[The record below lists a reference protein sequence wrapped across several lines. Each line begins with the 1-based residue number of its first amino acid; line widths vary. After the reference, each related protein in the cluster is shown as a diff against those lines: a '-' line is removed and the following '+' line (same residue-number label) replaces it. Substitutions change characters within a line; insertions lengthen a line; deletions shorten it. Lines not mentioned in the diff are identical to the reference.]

1 MEISELKARLRKDA
15 GKGVARRLR
24 KDGMVPAIF
33 YGPKTESVLLAVN
46 SADLRKLLKGKEEN
60 VFINLIVENGK
71 IIQKFTLIKELQIE
85 PVSRKFLHVDFYEID
100 MEKTMTLDIPI
111 HFTGEAMGV
120 ETGGDLHYVK
130 RDIKVACLFAVLP
143 EFIEVD
149 VSGLQIGDSIKVQ
162 DIKLPD
168 GVTVLDTEDTI
179 LATVSAPKT
188 AIKAEPGEGEEQ
200 EPAEPQEQS

>member
-1 MEISELKARLRKDA
+1 MEISELKARLRKDT

-46 SADLRKLLKGKEEN
+46 SSDLRKLLKGKEEN

-111 HFTGEAMGV
+111 HFTGDAIGV

-130 RDIKVACLFAVLP
+130 RDIKVSCLFAVLP

-162 DIKLPD
+162 DVKLPD

-179 LATVSAPKT
+179 LATISAPKT
-188 AIKAEPGEGEEQ
+188 AVKAEPGEEQ

>member
-1 MEISELKARLRKDA
+1 MEISELKARLRKDT

-46 SADLRKLLKGKEEN
+46 SSDLRKLLKGKEEN

-100 MEKTMTLDIPI
+100 MEQTMTLDIPI

-130 RDIKVACLFAVLP
+130 RDIKVSCLFAVLP

-168 GVTVLDTEDTI
+168 GITVLDTEDTI
-179 LATVSAPKT
+179 LASVSAPKT
-188 AIKAEPGEGEEQ
+188 AVKAEQVEEQ
-200 EPAEPQEQS
+200 EPAAEPQEQSS

>member
-1 MEISELKARLRKDA
+1 MEISELKARLRKDT

-33 YGPKTESVLLAVN
+33 YGPKTESVLLAV
-46 SADLRKLLKGKEEN
+46 SSSDLRKLLKGKEEN

-111 HFTGEAMGV
+111 HFTGDAIGV

-130 RDIKVACLFAVLP
+130 RDIKVSCLFAVLP

-149 VSGLQIGDSIKVQ
+149 VSGLQIGDSIKVH

-179 LATVSAPKT
+179 LATISAPKT
-188 AIKAEPGEGEEQ
+188 AVKAEPGEEQ
-200 EPAEPQEQS
+200 ETAEPQEQG

>member
-33 YGPKTESVLLAVN
+33 YGPKTEPVLLAVN
-46 SADLRKLLKGKEEN
+46 SSDLRKLLKGKEEN

-100 MEKTMTLDIPI
+100 MEQTMTLDIPI

-130 RDIKVACLFAVLP
+130 RDIKVSCLFAVLP

-168 GVTVLDTEDTI
+168 GITVLDTEDTI
-179 LATVSAPKT
+179 LASVSAPKT
-188 AIKAEPGEGEEQ
+188 AVKAEPGEEQ

>member
-1 MEISELKARLRKDA
+1 MEISELKARLRKDT

-46 SADLRKLLKGKEEN
+46 SSDLRKLLKGKEEN

-100 MEKTMTLDIPI
+100 MEHAMTLDIPI

-130 RDIKVACLFAVLP
+130 RDIKVSCLFAVLP
-143 EFIEVD
+143 DFIEVD

-168 GVTVLDTEDTI
+168 GITVIDTEDTI
-179 LATVSAPKT
+179 LVSVSAPKT
-188 AIKAEPGEGEEQ
+188 AVKAEPGEEQ
-200 EPAEPQEQS
+200 EPAAEPKEQS

>member
-1 MEISELKARLRKDA
+1 MEISELKARLRKDT

-33 YGPKTESVLLAVN
+33 YGPKTESVLLEVN
-46 SADLRKLLKGKEEN
+46 SSDLRKLLKGKEEN

-111 HFTGEAMGV
+111 HFTGDAIGV

-130 RDIKVACLFAVLP
+130 RDIKVSCLFAVLP

-162 DIKLPD
+162 DVKLPD

-179 LATVSAPKT
+179 LATISAPKT
-188 AIKAEPGEGEEQ
+188 AVKAEPGEEQ

>member
-1 MEISELKARLRKDA
+1 MEISELKARLRKDT

-46 SADLRKLLKGKEEN
+46 SSDLRKLLKGKEEN

-130 RDIKVACLFAVLP
+130 RDIKVSCLFAVLP

-162 DIKLPD
+162 DVKLPD

-179 LATVSAPKT
+179 LATISAPKT
-188 AIKAEPGEGEEQ
+188 AVKAEPGEEQ

>member
-1 MEISELKARLRKDA
+1 
-15 GKGVARRLR
+15 
-24 KDGMVPAIF
+24 MVPAIF
-33 YGPKTESVLLAVN
+33 YGPKTESVLLAV
-46 SADLRKLLKGKEEN
+46 SSSDLRKLLKGKEEN

-111 HFTGEAMGV
+111 HFTGDAIGV

-130 RDIKVACLFAVLP
+130 RDIKVSCLFAVLP

-149 VSGLQIGDSIKVQ
+149 VSGLQIGDSIKVH

-179 LATVSAPKT
+179 LATISAPKT
-188 AIKAEPGEGEEQ
+188 AVKAEPGEEQ
-200 EPAEPQEQS
+200 ETAEPQEQG

>member
-1 MEISELKARLRKDA
+1 MEISELKACLRKDA
-15 GKGVARRLR
+15 GKGVSRRLR
-24 KDGMVPAIF
+24 KGGMVPAIF

-46 SADLRKLLKGKEEN
+46 SSDLRKLLKGKEEN

-130 RDIKVACLFAVLP
+130 RDIKVSCLFAVLP

-149 VSGLQIGDSIKVQ
+149 VSNLQIGDSIKVQ
-162 DIKLPD
+162 EIKLPD

-188 AIKAEPGEGEEQ
+188 TVKAEPGEEQ
-200 EPAEPQEQS
+200 ETAEPQEQS

>member
-1 MEISELKARLRKDA
+1 MEISELKARLRKDT

-33 YGPKTESVLLAVN
+33 YGPKTEPVLLAVN
-46 SADLRKLLKGKEEN
+46 SSDLRKLLKGKEEN

-100 MEKTMTLDIPI
+100 MEQTMTLDIPI

-130 RDIKVACLFAVLP
+130 RDIKVSCLFAVLP

-162 DIKLPD
+162 NIKLPD

-179 LATVSAPKT
+179 LASVSAPKT
-188 AIKAEPGEGEEQ
+188 AVKAEQGEEH
-200 EPAEPQEQS
+200 EPAAEPQEQS

>member
-46 SADLRKLLKGKEEN
+46 SSDLRKLLKGKEEN

-100 MEKTMTLDIPI
+100 MEQTMTLDIPI

-130 RDIKVACLFAVLP
+130 RDIKVSCLFAVLP

-179 LATVSAPKT
+179 LASVSAPKT
-188 AIKAEPGEGEEQ
+188 AVKAEPGEEQ